1 MLLRMRNLALL
12 FLTVCL
18 AAGVTGCSP
27 AVRAPYSL
35 APSSWD
41 AWWEPTASQ
50 EEEAASATPEPERL
64 LTQGEPLSPMNLVD
78 LSLRRNPTTK
88 IAWAKA
94 RSKAA
99 LYGQSL
105 STYYPAIAGEAFAER
120 QKSMAF
126 SGTPLTRSQF
136 WSTDLGIQGTLSYT
150 LFDFGQRSS
159 AAQQAYEDLVSTDWL
174 YNADIQS
181 TVFNVLNDYYAYVGA
196 LASMKAQ
203 EANLQDAMTTFE
215 VAAFK
220 REAGVQDVSDELQAK
235 AQLLSEQ
242 LQWVAQ
248 EQQAQ
253 AAYATLAAEAG
264 LSALDHFAVQPF
276 PEELSLHRPE
286 LPLDDLVATANAL
299 RPDLASSKANVLA
312 KQSGLDNADA
322 ARLPVLG
329 FSLTADRTRYPSSD
343 FIGTGV
349 DGVISLSMPLFQGGY
364 YENLSRQAKADL
376 EQARAE
382 LEQKELLILKEV
394 KIAHTNYLLAEDN
407 WRISEE
413 FLVTA
418 KEAYI
423 VTLAKYKAGTGTY
436 MDLVNA
442 QTNLANA
449 RYQLVSAKQG
459 WFTSLANLAL
469 ATGTLGT
476 PQQPAGEGLLPL
488 IPRGKS

>member
-1 MLLRMRNLALL
+1 MLCLALGL
-12 FLTVCL
+12 V
-18 AAGVTGCSP
+18 GCSS
-27 AVRAPYSL
+27 AVRSPYSL
-35 APSSWD
+35 APKTWNS
-41 AWWEPTASQ
+41 WWEPTEAQ
-50 EEEAASATPEPERL
+50 KEAAASSTPTPEL
-64 LTQGEPLSPMNLVD
+64 LLAQGTPLSPMNLVD
-78 LSLRRNPTTK
+78 LALHRNPTTK

-94 RSKAA
+94 RSQAA

-105 STYYPAIAGEAFAER
+105 SGYYPAIAGEAFAER
-120 QKSMAF
+120 QKNTAIFGPSLA
-126 SGTPLTRSQF
+126 RSQF

-150 LFDFGQRSS
+150 IFDFGQRSS
-159 AAQQAYEDLVSTDWL
+159 AAQEAYENLVSTNWL

-196 LASMKAQ
+196 LASLKAQ

-235 AQLLSEQ
+235 AQLLSQQ
-242 LQWVAQ
+242 LQWVTQ

-253 AAYATLAAEAG
+253 SAYATLAADAG
-264 LSALDHFAVQPF
+264 LSALDRFDVQPF
-276 PEELSLHRPE
+276 PEELSLHRPDLSLE
-286 LPLDDLVATANAL
+286 QLVATANAL

-312 KQSGLDNADA
+312 KQSRLDNADA

-329 FSLTADRTRYPSSD
+329 FSLEADRTRYPSSH
-343 FIGTGV
+343 FVGTDI
-349 DGVISLSMPLFQGGY
+349 DGVISLSMPIFQGGY
-364 YENLSRQAKADL
+364 FENLSRQAKADL
-376 EQARAE
+376 EQARAQLEETE
-382 LEQKELLILKEV
+382 LTILKEV
-394 KIAHTNYLLAEDN
+394 KIAHANYLLAEDN
-407 WRISEE
+407 LRISEE
-413 FLVTA
+413 FLITA

-423 VTLAKYKAGTGTY
+423 ITLAKYKAGTGTY
-436 MDLVNA
+436 VDLVNA

-459 WFTSLANLAL
+459 WFTSLANIAL

-488 IPRGKS
+488 VPRGKS